1 MLFSPLDNLQICSD
15 KTCRPQK
22 IACMMCVCVCVW
34 GGGGGGG
41 GDLNSSLVVL
51 QRSGAQ
57 E

>member
-22 IACMMCVCVCVW
+22 IACMICVCVCVCV
-34 GGGGGGG
+34 GGGGGGI
-41 GDLNSSLVVL
+41 NSSLVVL